1 MTITRR
7 SFLGTVAAYSSVLP
21 WAGFA
26 RSSFGRRFARPQF
39 ELSSIVLADLQGS
52 CRLPESLAGYEF
64 GLKAIGAEYQRVPAD
79 SIPFCPLIIVP
90 GLASGGTGITR
101 RIRDVAES
109 GSSILIES
117 GALFHDLSEF
127 EDHRRMLRS
136 HFSIDAEP
144 PVALWEHRGA
154 QSLSRLDLSAS
165 STPGQPAAGA
175 IGSLPYIDYL
185 WPFETKIRDFSSA
198 IPVSSENG
206 EVVAVSPGGV
216 PVAVRRRLGLGS
228 VIFLGSPVGPAI
240 LSGDR
245 EARKW
250 LHAVVEFS
258 LLTPPPEPLGQRRL
272 LVGGHRPEWRSQPAL
287 NRNIC
292 TMFCHTFAR
301 VAPLR
306 SGSRPLDPEFFQPV
320 LKRSKSH
327 DRQLDSAP
335 LDLGSDT
342 L

>member
-26 RSSFGRRFARPQF
+26 RTGFSRRFARPQF
-39 ELSSIVLADLQGS
+39 ELSGIVLADLKES

-64 GLKAIGAEYQRVPAD
+64 GLKAMGAEYQRVPAD

-101 RIRDVAES
+101 RIRDMVES
-109 GSSILIES
+109 GSSVLIES
-117 GALFHDLSEF
+117 GAIFHDFSEF
-127 EDHRRMLRS
+127 EDHRRMMRS

-144 PVALWEHRGA
+144 PVVLWEPRGT
-154 QSLSRLDLSAS
+154 QSLDRLDLRSN
-165 STPGQPAAGA
+165 STPRQPAAGTTA
-175 IGSLPYIDYL
+175 SLPYIDYL
-185 WPFETKIRDFSSA
+185 WPLETKIRDFSRA
-198 IPVSSENG
+198 IPVCSENG

-250 LHAVVEFS
+250 LHAVVVS
-258 LLTPPPEPLGQRRL
+258 TLLTPPPGPLGQHPTGFR
-272 LVGGHRPEWRSQPAL
+272 E
-287 NRNIC
+287 
-292 TMFCHTFAR
+292 
-301 VAPLR
+301 
-306 SGSRPLDPEFFQPV
+306 
-320 LKRSKSH
+320 
-327 DRQLDSAP
+327 
-335 LDLGSDT
+335 
-342 L
+342 